1 MFIKFI
7 AHVRMRAQQENAQS
21 ILDWA
26 INRFFER
33 AGNDLFIF
41 LWRALFAWL
50 PSLPGFWVRRIVLKV
65 ALAKCGRGLQ
75 VSEDV
80 HIEYPRRI
88 CLGDNVWVGRN
99 CHISAPGGI
108 TLGNDV
114 LIAHDSCL
122 ETAGH
127 DINPLKLFR
136 EAKIIYGPIII
147 GNNTWLGTRTTVLY
161 NTTIGSNVV
170 VAAGAVVNKNIPD
183 SVIYGGVPA
192 KKIRDFAPENDTRE
206 SA

>member
-1 MFIKFI
+1 MFTKFI
-7 AHVRMRAQQENAQS
+7 GHIRLRAQQENAGNVFA
-21 ILDWA
+21 WA
-26 INRFFER
+26 VQRFLSR

-41 LWRALFAWL
+41 FWRVLFGWL
-50 PSLPGFWVRRIVLKV
+50 PSLPGRWVRRMVLK
-65 ALAKCGRGLQ
+65 AILADCGRGLQ
-75 VSEDV
+75 VGENV

-88 CLGDNVWVGRN
+88 RLGDNVWFGRN

-127 DINPLKLFR
+127 EINPLKLFR

-192 KKIRDFAPENDTRE
+192 KKIRDLAPEIDTRE